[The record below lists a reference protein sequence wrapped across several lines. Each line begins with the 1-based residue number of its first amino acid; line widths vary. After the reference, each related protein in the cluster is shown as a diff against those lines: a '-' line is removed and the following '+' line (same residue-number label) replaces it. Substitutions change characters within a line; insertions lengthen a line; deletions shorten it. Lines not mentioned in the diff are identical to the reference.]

1 MKIEQIEEAI
11 RRRWRELKRE
21 WDGQFNT
28 MQFPLL
34 DTSAIRIGMD
44 EGKKPCIIIEATR
57 ESELSEYVQISS
69 GLYISVQ
76 KRTLSNEE
84 KTLFVVAID
93 GDSELVYS
101 SFIADYLLNLD
112 ISAPKQSFEQVYK
125 IWKKKWAGSRKPIS
139 PREEEGLVG
148 ELSVLLQ
155 LVEHVDS
162 AENLVANWVGPFK
175 NLHDFEGN
183 SLHVEV
189 KTTTRDPPIVRVSR
203 LEQLAPRDSGN
214 LDLLIVQMDVMDGA
228 PTLPMIV
235 NTVLTHEKF
244 RPHLEKLLERL
255 EKVGYTDKHHLH
267 YTRGFRVGH
276 YTCCPIDNK
285 TPIMPPEIL
294 SNVPSTVSNIRYSL
308 HVKGL
313 RRSSMTTEMWVEMAN
328 SLIDLKKKSPQ
339 KILPIRDNISIFSMP
354 ESLTLERKET
364 IWFESKREGQEN
376 YMPKRPGMV
385 TEVIRAVAAMMNTD
399 GGTVLIGIHDLG
411 QIIGLGRDRAMAR
424 DYDQLEIWLIRD
436 LQEAFG
442 KVPMATLVSLQ
453 MVDMNEFG
461 IDSSEKV
468 CRIDVMASP
477 EPIVASM
484 PNNID
489 KSRELKF
496 FMRDG
501 NGTQVFDLSEAMKIA
516 RRKWP

>member
-1 MKIEQIEEAI
+1 MKIEQVEQAI
-11 RRRWRELKRE
+11 RRRWEELKRE
-21 WDGQFNT
+21 WDGNFNT

-34 DTSAIRIGMD
+34 GTSAIRIGMD
-44 EGKKPCIIIEATR
+44 EGQKPCILIEANR
-57 ESELSEYVQISS
+57 ESELSDFVQISS

-101 SFIADYLLNLD
+101 SFISDYLLNLD
-112 ISAPKQSFEQVYK
+112 LSNPKQSFEEVYK

-139 PREEEGLVG
+139 PREEEGLIG

-155 LVEHVDS
+155 LVAQVES
-162 AENLVANWVGPFK
+162 AEELVNSWVGPFK
-175 NLHDFEGN
+175 SLHDFEGH

-189 KTTTRDPPIVRVSR
+189 KTTTRDPPIIRVSK

-214 LDLLIVQMDVMDGA
+214 LDLLIVQMDVIDGA
-228 PTLPMIV
+228 PTLPMLV

-244 RPHLEKLLERL
+244 RPHLEQLLERL

-276 YTCCPIDNK
+276 YTCCPIDDK

-294 SNVPSTVSNIRYSL
+294 SEVPSTVSNIRYSL

-313 RRSSMTTEMWVEMAN
+313 RRASMTAQMWAQMAH
-328 SLIDLKKKSPQ
+328 DLSQAKDFTHHTPPSVQ
-339 KILPIRDNISIFSMP
+339 DNISLFAMP

-364 IWFESKREGQEN
+364 IWFESKREEQEN
-376 YMPKRPGMV
+376 YVPKRPGMV

-399 GGTVLIGIHDLG
+399 GGTVLIGIHDLD
-411 QIIGLGRDRAMAR
+411 QMTGLGRDRAMAKN
-424 DYDQLEIWLIRD
+424 YDQLELWLIRD
-436 LQEAFG
+436 LQEALG

-453 MVDMNEFG
+453 MIDMSEFG
-461 IDSSEKV
+461 LDSREKV

-477 EPIVASM
+477 EPVAASM
-484 PNNID
+484 PNNKD